1 MTSQTPLAPQTSNA
15 WKIPIIV
22 IGSALGA
29 IFGAVASRLF
39 IRADEA
45 VLERDRTRGPQG
57 LKLSLT
63 LVLPLALTL
72 VGLLRDI
79 GSLGKED

>member
-1 MTSQTPLAPQTSNA
+1 MTSQTPPAPQTSNA
-15 WKIPIIV
+15 WKFSIIA

-29 IFGAVASRLF
+29 IFGAAASRLF
-39 IRADEA
+39 IRADQE
-45 VLERDRTRGPQG
+45 VLERDRARGPQG

-63 LVLPLALTL
+63 LVLPIALTL

>member
-1 MTSQTPLAPQTSNA
+1 MTSQTPPAPQTSNA
-15 WKIPIIV
+15 WKIPIIA
-22 IGSALGA
+22 IGGALGA
-29 IFGAVASRLF
+29 IFGVVASRLF

-45 VLERDRTRGPQG
+45 VLERDRARGPQG
-57 LKLSLT
+57 IKPSLT

>member
-1 MTSQTPLAPQTSNA
+1 MTPQTPPAPQTSSA
-15 WKIPIIV
+15 WKIPIIA
-22 IGSALGA
+22 IGTALGA

-39 IRADEA
+39 IRADQE
-45 VLERDRTRGPQG
+45 VLERDRARGPQG
-57 LKLSLT
+57 LKPSLT
-63 LVLPLALTL
+63 LMLPIALTL

>member
-1 MTSQTPLAPQTSNA
+1 MTSQTPPAPQTSNA
-15 WKIPIIV
+15 WKIPIIA
-22 IGSALGA
+22 IGTTLGA
-29 IFGAVASRLF
+29 IFGAAASRLF
-39 IRADEA
+39 IRADQA
-45 VLERDRTRGPQG
+45 VLERDRVRGPQG

-63 LVLPLALTL
+63 LVLPIALTL